1 MKHFNLVPLTFIS
14 FVLLFFSCRKLHED
28 ENHHYKIYFE
38 NHWEKSIFIW
48 YSIDWHWYYNPY
60 EKHFTLFAEEPLYE
74 NESFHLI
81 QPGGVDDELMEHR
94 GYYETALESGDSV
107 VISVFDAE
115 QPNKNDSEVFLV
127 RYHLSKADLKKV
139 GFHVSYPPTE
149 SMRNIYM
156 KPSFN
161 EINK

>member
-1 MKHFNLVPLTFIS
+1 
-14 FVLLFFSCRKLHED
+14 
-28 ENHHYKIYFE
+28 
-38 NHWEKSIFIW
+38 
-48 YSIDWHWYYNPY
+48 
-60 EKHFTLFAEEPLYE
+60 
-74 NESFHLI
+74 
-81 QPGGVDDELMEHR
+81 MEHR

-127 RYHLSKADLKKV
+127 RYHLSKEDLKKV

-149 SMRNIYM
+149 SMRNFYM